1 MLGKYLKDLG
11 IKEDKTPQGWNK
23 DDSRQERWIK
33 EREIYG
39 FDEKETW
46 SMDFTFKLWLYERLS
61 MYNEVNCVDTSF
73 HKYEFK
79 GETITFQECID
90 RMLDGL
96 KIELTTDEYRRT
108 DEQKEKVEDIVN
120 IFALCLPSL
129 WW

>member
-1 MLGKYLKDLG
+1 MLGKYLKDLD
-11 IKEDKTPQGWNK
+11 IQEDKTPQGWCPNDDRQKFWDK
-23 DDSRQERWIK
+23 D
-33 EREIYG
+33 REIYG
-39 FDEKETW
+39 FDSRETW
-46 SMDFTFKLWLYERLS
+46 SLDFTFKLWLYERLS
-61 MYNEVNCVDTSF
+61 MYNEINCVDTSF

-96 KIELTTDEYRRT
+96 KIELTIDEYRRT
-108 DEQKEKVEDIVN
+108 DEQKEKVDDIVN

>member
-11 IKEDKTPQGWNK
+11 ILEDNTPQGWNR
-23 DDSRQERWIK
+23 DDSRQEQWTK

-61 MYNEVNCVDTSF
+61 MYNEVNGVDTSF

-79 GETITFQECID
+79 GDTITFQECID

-108 DEQKEKVEDIVN
+108 DEQKGKVEDIAN

>member
-11 IKEDKTPQGWNK
+11 ILEDNTPQGWNK

-61 MYNEVNCVDTSF
+61 MYNEVNGIDTSF

-79 GETITFQECID
+79 GDTITFQECID

-108 DEQKEKVEDIVN
+108 EEQKEKVEDVVN

>member
-1 MLGKYLKDLG
+1 MLGKYLKDLC
-11 IKEDKTPQGWNK
+11 IKEDNTPQGWNK

-61 MYNEVNCVDTSF
+61 MYNEVNGIDTSF

-96 KIELTTDEYRRT
+96 KIELTVDEYRRT
-108 DEQKEKVEDIVN
+108 EEQKEKVEDIVN

>member
-11 IKEDKTPQGWNK
+11 ILEDNTPQGWNR
-23 DDSRQERWIK
+23 DDSRQEQWTK

-61 MYNEVNCVDTSF
+61 MYNEVNGVDTSF

-79 GETITFQECID
+79 GDTITFQECID

-108 DEQKEKVEDIVN
+108 DDQKEKVEDIVN

>member
-1 MLGKYLKDLG
+1 
-11 IKEDKTPQGWNK
+11 
-23 DDSRQERWIK
+23 
-33 EREIYG
+33 
-39 FDEKETW
+39 
-46 SMDFTFKLWLYERLS
+46 MDFTFKLWLYERLS
-61 MYNEVNCVDTSF
+61 MYNEVNGVDTSF

-79 GETITFQECID
+79 GKTITFQECID

-120 IFALCLPSL
+120 IFALCLHSL

>member
-23 DDSRQERWIK
+23 DDSRQEQWAK

-61 MYNEVNCVDTSF
+61 MYNEVNCIDTSF

-79 GETITFQECID
+79 GEINTFQECID

-96 KIELTTDEYRRT
+96 KIELTIDEYRRT
-108 DEQKEKVEDIVN
+108 EEQKEKVEDIVN

>member
-11 IKEDKTPQGWNK
+11 ILEDNTPQGWNK

-46 SMDFTFKLWLYERLS
+46 SMDFTFKLWLYKRLS
-61 MYNEVNCVDTSF
+61 MYNEINGVDTSF

-79 GETITFQECID
+79 GKTITFQECID

-108 DEQKEKVEDIVN
+108 DDQKEKVEDIVN

>member
-11 IKEDKTPQGWNK
+11 ILEDNTPQGWNK

-61 MYNEVNCVDTSF
+61 MYNEMD
-73 HKYEFK
+73 
-79 GETITFQECID
+79 
-90 RMLDGL
+90 
-96 KIELTTDEYRRT
+96 
-108 DEQKEKVEDIVN
+108 
-120 IFALCLPSL
+120 
-129 WW
+129 

>member
-1 MLGKYLKDLG
+1 
-11 IKEDKTPQGWNK
+11 
-23 DDSRQERWIK
+23 
-33 EREIYG
+33 
-39 FDEKETW
+39 
-46 SMDFTFKLWLYERLS
+46 MDFTFKLWLYERLS
-61 MYNEVNCVDTSF
+61 MYNEINGVDTSF

-79 GETITFQECID
+79 GETIAFQECID

-108 DEQKEKVEDIVN
+108 DEQKGKVEDIAN

>member
-1 MLGKYLKDLG
+1 MLGKYLKDIG
-11 IKEDKTPQGWNK
+11 ILEDNTPQGWNR
-23 DDSRQERWIK
+23 DDSRQEQWTK

-61 MYNEVNCVDTSF
+61 MYNEVNCIDTFF

-96 KIELTTDEYRRT
+96 KIELTIDEYRRT
-108 DEQKEKVEDIVN
+108 DEQKEKVDDIVN

>member
-1 MLGKYLKDLG
+1 MLGKYLKDIG
-11 IKEDKTPQGWNK
+11 IKEDNTHQGWNK
-23 DDSRQERWIK
+23 DDPRQEKWSK

-61 MYNEVNCVDTSF
+61 MYNEVNSIDTSF

-79 GETITFQECID
+79 GKTITFQECID

-96 KIELTTDEYRRT
+96 KIYLTIDEYKMT
-108 DEQKEKVEDIVN
+108 DAQKEKADDVVSL
-120 IFALCLPSL
+120 FALCLDSL